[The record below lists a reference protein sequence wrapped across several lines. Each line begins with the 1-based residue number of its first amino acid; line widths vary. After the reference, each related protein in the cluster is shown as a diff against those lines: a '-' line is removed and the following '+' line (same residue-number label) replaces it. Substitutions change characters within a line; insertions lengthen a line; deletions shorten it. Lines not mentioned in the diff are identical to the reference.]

1 MMMQRTPAHT
11 DAKVVRTILRW
22 YARHGRHLPW
32 RGITDPYRILIAEIM
47 LHQTQVNRVLLL
59 YPVFLRRFP
68 TLSSLARAPQSA
80 VVIAWRGLGY
90 NNRAVR
96 LHKLAGMLVRD
107 SEGALPE
114 QINEL
119 EQLPGIGKYS
129 AHALAVSVHRRDL
142 PVVDVNIKRVLSRLF
157 WRMPTTA
164 DLRPEKEICQRAEA
178 LVPRGRGYQWMQA
191 VMDLG
196 ATVCTARTPACPGC
210 PVEQLCAS
218 VRTMVRVRPPRITKE
233 SLMAGEPNRIYRGRI
248 IETLRG
254 SRGRNGI
261 PAVKLGEAIYP
272 RFSHRHESWLR
283 RLLAGLEKDGLIRTN
298 NPPSFR
304 HCVVRL
310 V

>member
-1 MMMQRTPAHT
+1 MMQRAPAHT
-11 DAKVVRTILRW
+11 DAQVVRTILRW
-22 YARHGRHLPW
+22 YARHGRRLPW
-32 RGITDPYRILIAEIM
+32 RGIGDPYRILIAEIM

-68 TLSSLARAPQSA
+68 TLSSLAGAPQSA

-107 SEGALPE
+107 FEGALPE

-119 EQLPGIGKYS
+119 ERLPGIGKYS

-142 PVVDVNIKRVLSRLF
+142 PVVDVNIRRVFSRLF

-164 DLRPEKEICQRAEA
+164 DLRPQKEIWQRAET
-178 LVPRGRGYQWMQA
+178 LVPRGRGYEWMQA

-196 ATVCTARTPACPGC
+196 ATVCTARTPACPEC
-210 PVEQLCAS
+210 PVEELCAS
-218 VRTMVRVRPPRITKE
+218 VRTMVGVRPVRITKE
-233 SLMAGEPNRIYRGRI
+233 PLMAGEPNRIYRGRI
-248 IETLRG
+248 IETLRSSKG
-254 SRGRNGI
+254 HSGI
-261 PAVKLGEAIYP
+261 CAVTLGKTIYP
-272 RFSHRHESWLR
+272 RFSHRNEPWLR
-283 RLLAGLEKDGLIRTN
+283 RLLAGLEKDGLIRSN

-310 V
+310 A